1 MIQGFIPGPRDF
13 AAYVYKIRYFVY
25 AIALLMLLSFLI
37 GAVFAATMPDETEKI
52 VSLVASQM
60 ADIDSDSSFSLMI
73 NLFVHNGVI
82 CLAMVLLG
90 LALGLIPLLIA
101 FDNGIMIGLVG
112 GAAAGRA
119 GLLFTLAA
127 ILPHGIIELPMMAL
141 SAAIGLRLGYCV
153 LMTLF
158 RQPGNVL
165 QELKDGVRVFTVWV
179 LPLLLV
185 AAFVESYITT
195 ALVYFLTQ

>member
-13 AAYVYKIRYFVY
+13 AAYVYRIRYFVY

-60 ADIDSDSSFSLMI
+60 ADIDSESSFSLMI
-73 NLFVHNGVI
+73 NLFVHNSII
-82 CLAMVLLG
+82 CLVMVLLG
-90 LALGLIPLLIA
+90 LAIGLIPLLIA
-101 FDNGIMIGLVG
+101 FDNGLMIGLVG
-112 GAAAGRA
+112 GAAAGKA
-119 GLLFTLAA
+119 GLLFTVAA
-127 ILPHGIIELPMMAL
+127 ILPHGIFELPMMAL
-141 SAAIGLRLGYCV
+141 SAAIGLRLGYSV

-158 RQPGNVL
+158 RQPADVL
-165 QELKDGVRVFTVWV
+165 QEFKDGIRVFAVWV

-185 AAFVESYITT
+185 AAFVESYVTMEI
-195 ALVYFLTQ
+195 VYFLT

>member
-25 AIALLMLLSFLI
+25 AIALLMLLSFMI
-37 GAVFAATMPDETEKI
+37 GVIFAATMPDETAKI

-60 ADIDSDSSFSLMI
+60 SDIGSDSAFSQMI

-82 CLAMVLLG
+82 CLVMVLLG

-101 FDNGIMIGLVG
+101 FDNGLVIGLI
-112 GAAAGRA
+112 GAFAAGNK
-119 GLLFTLAA
+119 GLLFTLVA

-141 SAAIGLRLGYCV
+141 SAAIGLRLGYSV

-158 RQPGNVL
+158 RQPADVL
-165 QELKDGVRVFTVWV
+165 QELKDGLRIFAVWV

-185 AAFVESYITT
+185 AAFVESYITIE
-195 ALVYFLTQ
+195 LVHFLT

>member
-25 AIALLMLLSFLI
+25 AVALLMLLSFMI
-37 GAVFAATMPDETEKI
+37 GVIFAATMPDETAKI

-60 ADIDSDSSFSLMI
+60 EDIDSDSSFSLMI

-82 CLAMVLLG
+82 CLIMVLLG

-101 FDNGIMIGLVG
+101 FDNGLMIGLVG
-112 GAAAGRA
+112 GVAAGRA

-127 ILPHGIIELPMMAL
+127 IAPHGVIELPMMML
-141 SAAIGLRLGYCV
+141 SAAIGLRLGYSV

-158 RQPGNVL
+158 RQPADVV
-165 QELKDGVRVFTVWV
+165 QEIKDGLRVFAVWV

-185 AAFVESYITT
+185 AAFVESYITM
-195 ALVYFLTQ
+195 ALVHLLT

>member
-25 AIALLMLLSFLI
+25 AIALLMLLSFMI
-37 GAVFAATMPDETEKI
+37 GVIFAATMPDETAKI

-60 ADIDSDSSFSLMI
+60 EDIDSDSSFSLMI

-82 CLAMVLLG
+82 CLIMVLLG

-101 FDNGIMIGLVG
+101 FDNGLMIGLVG
-112 GAAAGRA
+112 GVAAGRA

-127 ILPHGIIELPMMAL
+127 IAPHGVIELPMMML
-141 SAAIGLRLGYCV
+141 SAAIGLRLGYSV
-153 LMTLF
+153 LMALF
-158 RQPGNVL
+158 RQPADVV
-165 QELKDGVRVFTVWV
+165 QEIKDGLRVFAVWV

-185 AAFVESYITT
+185 AAFVESYITMDW
-195 ALVYFLTQ
+195 LFLPDK

>member
-60 ADIDSDSSFSLMI
+60 ADIDSDSSFGLMI

-82 CLAMVLLG
+82 CLIMVLLG

-101 FDNGIMIGLVG
+101 FDNGLMIGLVG
-112 GAAAGRA
+112 GATAGKA

-127 ILPHGIIELPMMAL
+127 ILPHGVIELPMMAL

-158 RQPGNVL
+158 RQPSDVL
-165 QELKDGVRVFTVWV
+165 RELKDGARVFTVWV

-185 AAFVESYITT
+185 AAFIESYVTMEI
-195 ALVYFLTQ
+195 VYFLT